1 MAAASGGL
9 LFVNGIGAIAGPPI
23 MGALM
28 SQMGPGGFWL
38 FLAVILAVLTGYGLW
53 RMTQRPT
60 VYGGEDAPEVVSPM
74 RRSFRERPRWLRSRP
89 RRSCM
94 RKRPRNRRK
103 RLKEVQTDTRE

>member
-60 VYGGEDAPEVVSPM
+60 VYGGEDAPEVVSYATILPGTA
-74 RRSFRERPRWLRSRP
+74 SVVAVETAQELYAEAAEEQAEAAE
-89 RRSCM
+89 
-94 RKRPRNRRK
+94 
-103 RLKEVQTDTRE
+103 EVQTDTRE